1 MSSAVEPAAPPVAI
15 RVTDLAKMF
24 RIYRKSSDLLR
35 ELLTR
40 KPRHQEFWALREVG
54 FAIGRGE
61 VVGIMGRNGAGKS
74 TLLKILA
81 GTLAPSQ
88 GRVEIAGRV
97 SAILELGTG
106 FNPNFTGR
114 ENVYLGGLCAGFTR
128 AEIDAKF
135 AEIVDFAEL
144 EAVIDQ
150 PFRTYSTGMQ
160 ARLSFSTVMV
170 ADPDVLIV
178 DEALAVGDAKF
189 QLKCFDRFQDFRAR
203 GKTIL
208 LVSHSS
214 QAVTSFCDRALL
226 LDGGRVISDAE
237 PNEVAKIYH
246 RLLFGG
252 GKLAGVASLPQLG
265 EALRAEGAD
274 RHDRGS
280 NRYGDRRATIESIEI
295 VTAEDAAPA
304 AAIES
309 GRTYRLK
316 VRASVAAP
324 LASLVMGMHIR
335 DRRGVEL
342 FGCDTLTA
350 AGKGVVPVPAAG
362 GAVDFALE
370 LDMHMGAG
378 LYFLTVGLAEED
390 GTKLD
395 MWFDALVFR
404 VLATP
409 AIYTA
414 SSVNLY
420 PRFSVAV
427 VEERPR
433 ETLTQA

>member
-1 MSSAVEPAAPPVAI
+1 MSDRSGESAAI

-24 RIYRKSSDLLR
+24 RIYRKSSDLLA
-35 ELLTR
+35 EMLTR
-40 KPRHQEFWALREVG
+40 KPRHQEFWALNGIDFSV
-54 FAIGRGE
+54 GRGE

-81 GTLAPSQ
+81 GTLTASR
-88 GRVEIAGRV
+88 GTVAIEGRV

-114 ENVYLGGLCAGFTR
+114 ENVYLGGLCAGFSR
-128 AEIDAKF
+128 SEMDAKF
-135 AEIVDFAEL
+135 DDIVEFAEL
-144 EAVIDQ
+144 RAVIDQ

-160 ARLSFSTVMV
+160 ARLSFSTIMV
-170 ADPDVLIV
+170 ADPEVLIV
-178 DEALAVGDAKF
+178 DEALSVGDAKF
-189 QLKCFDRFQDFRAR
+189 QLKCFDRFQEFRAR

-214 QAVTSFCDRALL
+214 QTITSFCDRAIL
-226 LDGGRVISDAE
+226 LDGGRVACDDE

-252 GKLAGVASLPQLG
+252 GKASGSATPASLQAG
-265 EALRAEGAD
+265 ADRLRAEGAD
-274 RHDRGS
+274 RHDQGN
-280 NRYGDRRATIESIEI
+280 NRYGDKRATIAAIEI
-295 VTAEDAAPA
+295 TGADGGPVG
-304 AAIES
+304 AIES
-309 GRTYRLK
+309 GQPYRLS
-316 VRASVAAP
+316 VRATLTAP
-324 LASLVMGMHIR
+324 VGSLVMGMHIR

-350 AGKGVVPVPAAG
+350 GHK
-362 GAVDFALE
+362 GAVPLPAPGGSVEFTLD
-370 LDMHMGAG
+370 LDMHMAAG

-395 MWFDALVFR
+395 MWFDALAFR

-409 AIYTA
+409 ALYTA
-414 SSVNLY
+414 SAVNLY
-420 PRFSVAV
+420 PRFGFALVGEAGQSS
-427 VEERPR
+427 
-433 ETLTQA
+433 T

>member
-1 MSSAVEPAAPPVAI
+1 MSSVPESTPAAPPVAI
-15 RVTDLAKMF
+15 RVTDLSKMF

-35 ELLTR
+35 ELITR
-40 KPRHQEFWALREVG
+40 TKRHQEFWALREVG

-114 ENVYLGGLCAGFTR
+114 ENVYLGGLCAGFAR

-144 EAVIDQ
+144 DSVIDQ

-252 GKLAGVASLPQLG
+252 GRVAGVASMPAMG

-295 VTAEDAAPA
+295 VTADAAPA

-309 GRTYRLK
+309 GRRYCLK
-316 VRASVAAP
+316 VRARVTAP

-342 FGCDTLTA
+342 FGCDTLTV
-350 AGKGVVPVPAAG
+350 AGKNAVPVPAPG

-378 LYFLTVGLAEED
+378 LYFLTVGLAEAD

-409 AIYTA
+409 ALYTA

-420 PRFSVAV
+420 PRFRIASV
-427 VEERPR
+427 ED
-433 ETLTQA
+433 ETGA

>member
-1 MSSAVEPAAPPVAI
+1 MKPAI
-15 RVTDLAKMF
+15 RVAGLAKMF

-40 KPRHQEFWALREVG
+40 TPRHQEFWALQDVS
-54 FAIGRGE
+54 FTVGRGE

-81 GTLAPSQ
+81 GTLEATR
-88 GRVEIAGRV
+88 GTVETEGRV

-114 ENVYLGGLCAGFTR
+114 ENVYLGGLCAGFSR
-128 AEIDAKF
+128 AEMDGKFDA
-135 AEIVDFAEL
+135 IVDFAEL
-144 EAVIDQ
+144 GAVIDQ

-170 ADPDVLIV
+170 ADPEVLIV
-178 DEALAVGDAKF
+178 DEALSVGDAKF

-214 QAVTSFCDRALL
+214 QTVASFCDRAIL
-226 LDGGRVISDAE
+226 LDGGRVSCNAD
-237 PNEVAKIYH
+237 PNEVTKIYH

-252 GKLAGVASLPQLG
+252 GPVPSATPAAAPLVHTD
-265 EALRAEGAD
+265 ALRAEGAD

-280 NRYGDRRATIESIEI
+280 NRYGDKRATL
-295 VTAEDAAPA
+295 
-304 AAIES
+304 AAIEITDDQDAPVGALDS
-309 GRTYRLK
+309 GRRYRLK
-316 VRASVAAP
+316 VRAEIAAP
-324 LASLVMGMHIR
+324 VGSLVMGMHIR

-342 FGCDTLTA
+342 FGCDTLTT
-350 AGKGVVPVPAAG
+350 GHKGAVPVPAPG
-362 GAVDFALE
+362 GAVEFT
-370 LDMHMGAG
+370 LDLDLHMGAG

-395 MWFDALVFR
+395 MWFDALPFR

-409 AIYTA
+409 ALYTA
-414 SSVNLY
+414 SAVNLY
-420 PRFSVAV
+420 PRFSFAV
-427 VEERPR
+427 TEPQDAIDEAH
-433 ETLTQA
+433 LSA

>member
-1 MSSAVEPAAPPVAI
+1 MSAVPSRPEAEAAI

-35 ELLTR
+35 EMLTAR
-40 KPRHQEFWALREVG
+40 RRHEEFWALRDIG
-54 FAIGRGE
+54 FAVGRGE

-81 GTLAPSQ
+81 GTLAATS
-88 GRVEIAGRV
+88 GTIEIRGRV

-114 ENVYLGGLCAGFTR
+114 ENVYLGGLCAGFSR

-135 AEIVDFAEL
+135 DEIVGFAEL
-144 EAVIDQ
+144 GAVIDQ

-160 ARLSFSTVMV
+160 ARLSFSTIMV
-170 ADPDVLIV
+170 ADPEVLIV
-178 DEALAVGDAKF
+178 DEALSVGDAKF
-189 QLKCFDRFQDFRAR
+189 QLKCFDRFQEFRAR

-214 QAVTSFCDRALL
+214 QTITSFCDRAIL
-226 LDGGRVISDAE
+226 LDGGRIACDAD

-252 GKLAGVASLPQLG
+252 GPVIGTAAAPVGG
-265 EALRAEGAD
+265 DRLRAEGAD
-274 RHDRGS
+274 RHDQGS
-280 NRYGDRRATIESIEI
+280 NRYGDKRATIASIEF
-295 VTAEDAAPA
+295 VADDGSPA
-304 AAIES
+304 GAVES
-309 GRTYRLK
+309 GRTYRLV
-316 VRASVAAP
+316 VRATLAAP
-324 LASLVMGMHIR
+324 IASLVMGMHFR

-342 FGCDTLTA
+342 FGCDTLTT
-350 AGKGVVPVPAAG
+350 GDKGRVPLPPLG
-362 GAVDFALE
+362 GTVEFSLE
-370 LDMHMGAG
+370 LIMHMAAG
-378 LYFLTVGLAEED
+378 LYFVTVGLAEED

-395 MWFDALVFR
+395 MWFDALAFR

-409 AIYTA
+409 ALYTA
-414 SSVNLY
+414 SAVNLY
-420 PRFSVAV
+420 PRFGFSL
-427 VEERPR
+427 VEAAGQSS
-433 ETLTQA
+433 T

>member
-1 MSSAVEPAAPPVAI
+1 MSAAI

-35 ELLTR
+35 EMLTR
-40 KPRHQEFWALREVG
+40 KQQHSEFWALTDIG
-54 FAIGRGE
+54 FTVGRGE

-81 GTLAPSQ
+81 GTLTPSR
-88 GRVEIAGRV
+88 GTVEINGRV

-114 ENVYLGGLCAGFTR
+114 ENVYLGGLCAGFSR
-128 AEIDAKF
+128 AEMDAKF
-135 AEIVDFAEL
+135 DEIVEFAEL
-144 EAVIDQ
+144 APVIDQ

-160 ARLSFSTVMV
+160 ARLSFSTIMV
-170 ADPDVLIV
+170 ADPEVLIV
-178 DEALAVGDAKF
+178 DEALSVGDAKF
-189 QLKCFDRFQDFRAR
+189 QLKCFDRFQDLRAR

-214 QAVTSFCDRALL
+214 QTITSFCDRAIL
-226 LDGGRVISDAE
+226 LDGGRVACDAE

-252 GKLAGVASLPQLG
+252 GPVTGSATPPQHYAD
-265 EALRAEGAD
+265 ALRADGAD
-274 RHDRGS
+274 RHDQGS
-280 NRYGDRRATIESIEI
+280 NRYGDKRATLAAIEI
-295 VTAEDAAPA
+295 LAADGSPVG
-304 AAIES
+304 AIES
-309 GRTYRLK
+309 GQPYRLA
-316 VRASVAAP
+316 VRATVAAP
-324 LASLVMGMHIR
+324 VTSLVMGMHIR

-342 FGCDTLTA
+342 FGCDTLTT
-350 AGKGVVPVPAAG
+350 GHKGQVPLPALG
-362 GAVDFALE
+362 GSVEFTLD
-370 LDMHMGAG
+370 LDMHMAAG

-395 MWFDALVFR
+395 MWFDALPFR

-409 AIYTA
+409 ALYTA
-414 SSVNLY
+414 SAVNLY
-420 PRFSVAV
+420 PRFGFSVG
-427 VEERPR
+427 
-433 ETLTQA
+433 

>member
-1 MSSAVEPAAPPVAI
+1 MTPAI

-35 ELLTR
+35 EMLTR
-40 KPRHQEFWALREVG
+40 KTRHQEFWALQGVDFTVG
-54 FAIGRGE
+54 HGE

-81 GTLAPSQ
+81 GTLGPTR
-88 GRVEIAGRV
+88 GKVETEGRV

-114 ENVYLGGLCAGFTR
+114 ENVYLGGLCAGFSR

-135 AEIVDFAEL
+135 DEIVDFSEL
-144 EAVIDQ
+144 AAVIDQ

-170 ADPDVLIV
+170 ADPEVLIV
-178 DEALAVGDAKF
+178 DEALSVGDAKF

-214 QAVTSFCDRALL
+214 QTIASFCDRAIL
-226 LDGGRVISDAE
+226 LDGGRIACDAD

-252 GKLAGVASLPQLG
+252 GPAPAPGPAAVSLAAVD
-265 EALRAEGAD
+265 ALRADGAD

-280 NRYGDRRATIESIEI
+280 NRYGDKRATLASIEI
-295 VTAEDAAPA
+295 VDADGAPVG
-304 AAIES
+304 AIES
-309 GRTYRLK
+309 GRRHRLK
-316 VRASVAAP
+316 VRAMITAP
-324 LASLVMGMHIR
+324 VGSLVMGMHIR

-342 FGCDTLTA
+342 FGCDTLTT
-350 AGKGVVPVPAAG
+350 GHKGAVPVPAPG
-362 GAVDFALE
+362 GAVDFTLD
-370 LDMHMGAG
+370 LDMHTAAG

-395 MWFDALVFR
+395 MWFDALPFR
-404 VLATP
+404 VLPTP
-409 AIYTA
+409 ALYTA
-414 SSVNLY
+414 SAINLY
-420 PRFSVAV
+420 PRFGFASA
-427 VEERPR
+427 EERSPV
-433 ETLTQA
+433 EAHSHSST